1 MNANKALNI
10 GKLVIST
17 NIEFVSEVI
26 TENIN
31 GVICK
36 NVNRMVI
43 RKVWEINKWWSD
55 ERFLI
60 HLKEDAKLFRHDDN
74 NSIIR

>member
-43 RKVWEINKWWSD
+43 RKV
-55 ERFLI
+55 
-60 HLKEDAKLFRHDDN
+60 
-74 NSIIR
+74 